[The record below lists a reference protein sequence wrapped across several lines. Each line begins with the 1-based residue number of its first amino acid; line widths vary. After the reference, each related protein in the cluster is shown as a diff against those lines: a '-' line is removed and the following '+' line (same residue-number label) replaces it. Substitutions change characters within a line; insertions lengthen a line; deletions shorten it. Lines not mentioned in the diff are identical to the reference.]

1 MCFQGSDSERRF
13 VDKVPASTHR
23 VVLRRRCD
31 VVRERGLLRVTSQIE
46 SGSPHGESGKPRN
59 FAPIA
64 ILLAAILLSSTSL
77 NGQSTSLGIGEVTAQ
92 PGDPVSIPVLAD
104 WSGQI
109 AGFSFSLE
117 FAGPT
122 PLPLSAMTIDVEG
135 TLAGAIE
142 AEYVQAQI
150 NLSTNTII
158 CGVLFDALPPFNG
171 QTLPSLGYPQEVA
184 FIHGTILPTAAESIV
199 QFTPQ
204 DGFGSPPINN
214 MLVFGTTSV
223 SVDSLYPGSL
233 LIELPPV
240 PQLFIRGDV
249 NMDSVVDLA
258 DVIFHL
264 DYTFLS
270 GPLPSCM
277 DAGDANDDG
286 VSDVSDA
293 IFLLYWFFLDGPGP
307 WVPFPNPGEDFTND
321 NLDCAQGL

>member
-1 MCFQGSDSERRF
+1 MM
-13 VDKVPASTHR
+13 
-23 VVLRRRCD
+23 
-31 VVRERGLLRVTSQIE
+31 SQIGSGTPRTE
-46 SGSPHGESGKPRN
+46 SDKSPYLFRFIS
-59 FAPIA
+59 
-64 ILLAAILLSSTSL
+64 LLAVILLSGSSL
-77 NGQSTSLGIGEVTAQ
+77 MGQSTTLGIGDVTAQ

-104 WSGQI
+104 WNGQI

-117 FAGPT
+117 FSGPT
-122 PLPLSAMTIDVEG
+122 PFPLSAMTIDVEG

-150 NLSTNTII
+150 DLSTSTII

-184 FIHGTILPTAAESIV
+184 FIHGTVLPTAVESTV
-199 QFTPQ
+199 QFNPQ

-223 SVDSLYPGSL
+223 AVDTLYPGSL

-307 WVPFPNPGEDFTND
+307 WVPFPNPGEDYTND
-321 NLDCAQGL
+321 SLDCAQGL

>member
-1 MCFQGSDSERRF
+1 M
-13 VDKVPASTHR
+13 
-23 VVLRRRCD
+23 
-31 VVRERGLLRVTSQIE
+31 TSQIGSGTPRTE
-46 SGSPHGESGKPRN
+46 SDKSPYFFRFIS
-59 FAPIA
+59 
-64 ILLAAILLSSTSL
+64 LLAVILLSGSSL
-77 NGQSTSLGIGEVTAQ
+77 MGQSTPLGIGNVTAQ

-104 WSGQI
+104 WNGQI

-117 FAGPT
+117 FSGPT
-122 PLPLSAMTIDVEG
+122 PFPLSAMTIDVEG

-150 NLSTNTII
+150 DLSTSTII

-184 FIHGTILPTAAESIV
+184 FIHGTVLPTAVESTV
-199 QFTPQ
+199 QFNPQ

-223 SVDSLYPGSL
+223 AVDTLYPGSL

-321 NLDCAQGL
+321 SLDCAQGL

>member
-1 MCFQGSDSERRF
+1 M
-13 VDKVPASTHR
+13 
-23 VVLRRRCD
+23 
-31 VVRERGLLRVTSQIE
+31 SQIE
-46 SGSPHGESGKPRN
+46 SGTPHTESDKSRYI
-59 FAPIA
+59 FRFVS
-64 ILLAAILLSSTSL
+64 LLAVVLLSGSSL
-77 NGQSTSLGIGEVTAQ
+77 MGQSTTLGIGEVTAQ

-104 WSGQI
+104 WNGQI

-117 FAGPT
+117 FSGPT
-122 PLPLSAMTIDVEG
+122 PFPLSAMTIDVEG

-150 NLSTNTII
+150 DLSTSTII

-184 FIHGTILPTAAESIV
+184 FIHGTVLPTAVESTV
-199 QFTPQ
+199 QFNPQ

-223 SVDSLYPGSL
+223 AVDTLYPGSL

-321 NLDCAQGL
+321 SLDCAQGL

>member
-1 MCFQGSDSERRF
+1 MMSQIGSETPRTESDKSPYFFRF
-13 VDKVPASTHR
+13 VS
-23 VVLRRRCD
+23 
-31 VVRERGLLRVTSQIE
+31 
-46 SGSPHGESGKPRN
+46 
-59 FAPIA
+59 
-64 ILLAAILLSSTSL
+64 LLAVILLSGSSL
-77 NGQSTSLGIGEVTAQ
+77 MGQSTTLGIGDVTAQ

-104 WSGQI
+104 WNGQI
-109 AGFSFSLE
+109 AGFSFSLA
-117 FAGPT
+117 FSGPT
-122 PLPLSAMTIDVEG
+122 PFPLSAMTIDVEG

-150 NLSTNTII
+150 DLSTSTII

-184 FIHGTILPTAAESIV
+184 FVHGTVLPTAVESTV
-199 QFTPQ
+199 QFNPQ

-223 SVDSLYPGSL
+223 AVDTLYPGSL

-277 DAGDANDDG
+277 DAGAANDDG

-321 NLDCAQGL
+321 SLDCAQGL

>member
-1 MCFQGSDSERRF
+1 MMSQIGSGTPRTESDKSPYFFRF
-13 VDKVPASTHR
+13 VS
-23 VVLRRRCD
+23 
-31 VVRERGLLRVTSQIE
+31 
-46 SGSPHGESGKPRN
+46 
-59 FAPIA
+59 
-64 ILLAAILLSSTSL
+64 LLAVILLSGSSL
-77 NGQSTSLGIGEVTAQ
+77 MGQSTTLGIGDVTAQ

-104 WSGQI
+104 WNGQI

-117 FAGPT
+117 FSGPT
-122 PLPLSAMTIDVEG
+122 PFPLSAMTIDVEG

-150 NLSTNTII
+150 DLSTSTII

-184 FIHGTILPTAAESIV
+184 FIHGTVLPTALESTV
-199 QFTPQ
+199 QFNPQ

-223 SVDSLYPGSL
+223 AVDTLYPGSL

-321 NLDCAQGL
+321 SLDCAQGL

>member
-1 MCFQGSDSERRF
+1 M
-13 VDKVPASTHR
+13 
-23 VVLRRRCD
+23 
-31 VVRERGLLRVTSQIE
+31 TSQIGSGTPRTE
-46 SGSPHGESGKPRN
+46 SDKSPYFFRFIS
-59 FAPIA
+59 
-64 ILLAAILLSSTSL
+64 LLAVILLSGSSL
-77 NGQSTSLGIGEVTAQ
+77 MGQSTTLGIGDVTAQ

-104 WSGQI
+104 WNGQI

-117 FAGPT
+117 FSGPT
-122 PLPLSAMTIDVEG
+122 PFPLSAMTIDVEG

-150 NLSTNTII
+150 DLSTSTII

-184 FIHGTILPTAAESIV
+184 FIHGTVLPTAVESTV
-199 QFTPQ
+199 QFNPQ

-223 SVDSLYPGSL
+223 AVDTLYPGSL

-264 DYTFLS
+264 EYTFLS

-321 NLDCAQGL
+321 SLDCAQGL

>member
-1 MCFQGSDSERRF
+1 MMSQIGSGTPRTESDKSPYFLRF
-13 VDKVPASTHR
+13 VS
-23 VVLRRRCD
+23 
-31 VVRERGLLRVTSQIE
+31 
-46 SGSPHGESGKPRN
+46 
-59 FAPIA
+59 
-64 ILLAAILLSSTSL
+64 LLAVILLSGSSL
-77 NGQSTSLGIGEVTAQ
+77 MGQSTTLGIGDVTAQ

-104 WSGQI
+104 WNGQI

-117 FAGPT
+117 FSGPT
-122 PLPLSAMTIDVEG
+122 PFPLSAMTIDVEG

-150 NLSTNTII
+150 DLSTSTII

-184 FIHGTILPTAAESIV
+184 FIHGTVLPTAVESTV
-199 QFTPQ
+199 QFNPQ

-223 SVDSLYPGSL
+223 AVDTLYPGSL

-321 NLDCAQGL
+321 SLDCAQGL

>member
-1 MCFQGSDSERRF
+1 M
-13 VDKVPASTHR
+13 
-23 VVLRRRCD
+23 
-31 VVRERGLLRVTSQIE
+31 SQIGSGTPRTE
-46 SGSPHGESGKPRN
+46 SDKSPYLFRFIS
-59 FAPIA
+59 
-64 ILLAAILLSSTSL
+64 LLAVILLSGSSL
-77 NGQSTSLGIGEVTAQ
+77 MGQSTTLGIGDVTAQ

-104 WSGQI
+104 WNGQI

-117 FAGPT
+117 FSGPT
-122 PLPLSAMTIDVEG
+122 PFPLSAMTIDVEG

-150 NLSTNTII
+150 DLSTSTII

-184 FIHGTILPTAAESIV
+184 FIHGTVLPTAVESTV
-199 QFTPQ
+199 QFNPQ

-223 SVDSLYPGSL
+223 AVDTLYPGSL

-307 WVPFPNPGEDFTND
+307 WVPFPNPGEDYTND
-321 NLDCAQGL
+321 SLDCAQGL

>member
-1 MCFQGSDSERRF
+1 M
-13 VDKVPASTHR
+13 
-23 VVLRRRCD
+23 
-31 VVRERGLLRVTSQIE
+31 TSQIGSGTPRTE
-46 SGSPHGESGKPRN
+46 SDKSPYFFRFIS
-59 FAPIA
+59 
-64 ILLAAILLSSTSL
+64 LLAVILLSGSSL
-77 NGQSTSLGIGEVTAQ
+77 MGQSTTLGIGDVTAQ

-104 WSGQI
+104 WNGQI

-117 FAGPT
+117 FSGPT
-122 PLPLSAMTIDVEG
+122 PFPLSAMTIDVEG

-150 NLSTNTII
+150 DLSTSTII

-184 FIHGTILPTAAESIV
+184 FIHGTVLPTAVESTV
-199 QFTPQ
+199 QFNPQ

-223 SVDSLYPGSL
+223 AVDTLYPGSL

-321 NLDCAQGL
+321 SLDWAQGL

>member
-1 MCFQGSDSERRF
+1 M
-13 VDKVPASTHR
+13 
-23 VVLRRRCD
+23 
-31 VVRERGLLRVTSQIE
+31 TSQIGSGTPRTE
-46 SGSPHGESGKPRN
+46 SDKSPYFFRFIS
-59 FAPIA
+59 
-64 ILLAAILLSSTSL
+64 LLAVILLSGSSL
-77 NGQSTSLGIGEVTAQ
+77 MGQSTTLGIGDVTAQ

-104 WSGQI
+104 WNGQI

-117 FAGPT
+117 FSGPT
-122 PLPLSAMTIDVEG
+122 PFPLSAMTIDVEG

-150 NLSTNTII
+150 DLSTSTII
-158 CGVLFDALPPFNG
+158 CGVLVDALPLFNG

-184 FIHGTILPTAAESIV
+184 FIHGTVLPTAVESTV
-199 QFTPQ
+199 QFNPQ

-223 SVDSLYPGSL
+223 AVDTLYPGSL

-321 NLDCAQGL
+321 SLDCAQGL

>member
-1 MCFQGSDSERRF
+1 M
-13 VDKVPASTHR
+13 
-23 VVLRRRCD
+23 
-31 VVRERGLLRVTSQIE
+31 TSQIGSGTPRTE
-46 SGSPHGESGKPRN
+46 SDKSPYFFRFISLLAVILMSGS
-59 FAPIA
+59 
-64 ILLAAILLSSTSL
+64 SL
-77 NGQSTSLGIGEVTAQ
+77 MGQSTTLGIGDVTAQ

-104 WSGQI
+104 WNGQI

-117 FAGPT
+117 FSGPT
-122 PLPLSAMTIDVEG
+122 PFPLSAMTIDVEG

-150 NLSTNTII
+150 DLSTSTII

-184 FIHGTILPTAAESIV
+184 FIHGTVLPTAVESTV
-199 QFTPQ
+199 QFNPQ

-223 SVDSLYPGSL
+223 AVDTLYPGSL

-321 NLDCAQGL
+321 SLDCAQGL

>member
-1 MCFQGSDSERRF
+1 M
-13 VDKVPASTHR
+13 
-23 VVLRRRCD
+23 
-31 VVRERGLLRVTSQIE
+31 TSQIGSGTPRTE
-46 SGSPHGESGKPRN
+46 SDKSPYFFRYIS
-59 FAPIA
+59 
-64 ILLAAILLSSTSL
+64 LLAVILLSGSSL
-77 NGQSTSLGIGEVTAQ
+77 MGQSTTLGIGDVTAQ

-104 WSGQI
+104 WNGQI

-117 FAGPT
+117 FSGPT
-122 PLPLSAMTIDVEG
+122 PFPLSAMTIDVEG

-150 NLSTNTII
+150 DLSTSTII

-184 FIHGTILPTAAESIV
+184 FIHGTVLPTAVESTV
-199 QFTPQ
+199 QFNPQ

-223 SVDSLYPGSL
+223 AVDTLYPGSL

-321 NLDCAQGL
+321 SLDCAQGL

>member
-1 MCFQGSDSERRF
+1 MM
-13 VDKVPASTHR
+13 
-23 VVLRRRCD
+23 
-31 VVRERGLLRVTSQIE
+31 SQIGSGTPRTE
-46 SGSPHGESGKPRN
+46 SDKSPYFFRFIS
-59 FAPIA
+59 
-64 ILLAAILLSSTSL
+64 LLAVILLSGSSL
-77 NGQSTSLGIGEVTAQ
+77 MGQSTTLGIGNVTAQ

-104 WSGQI
+104 WNGQI

-117 FAGPT
+117 FSGPT
-122 PLPLSAMTIDVEG
+122 PFPLSAMTIDVEG

-150 NLSTNTII
+150 DLSTSTII

-184 FIHGTILPTAAESIV
+184 FIHGTVLPTAVESTV
-199 QFTPQ
+199 QFNPQ

-223 SVDSLYPGSL
+223 AVDTLYPGSL

-307 WVPFPNPGEDFTND
+307 WVPFPNPGEDYTND
-321 NLDCAQGL
+321 SLDCAQGL

>member
-1 MCFQGSDSERRF
+1 MM
-13 VDKVPASTHR
+13 
-23 VVLRRRCD
+23 
-31 VVRERGLLRVTSQIE
+31 SQIE
-46 SGSPHGESGKPRN
+46 SGTPRTESDKSPYFFRFVS
-59 FAPIA
+59 
-64 ILLAAILLSSTSL
+64 LLAVILLSGSSL
-77 NGQSTSLGIGEVTAQ
+77 MGQSTTLGIGDVTGQ

-104 WSGQI
+104 WNGQI

-117 FAGPT
+117 FSGPT
-122 PLPLSAMTIDVEG
+122 PFPLSAMTIDVEG

-150 NLSTNTII
+150 DLSTSTII

-184 FIHGTILPTAAESIV
+184 FIHGTVLPTAVESTV
-199 QFTPQ
+199 QFNPQ

-223 SVDSLYPGSL
+223 AVDTLYPGSL

-321 NLDCAQGL
+321 SLDCAQGL

>member
-1 MCFQGSDSERRF
+1 M
-13 VDKVPASTHR
+13 
-23 VVLRRRCD
+23 
-31 VVRERGLLRVTSQIE
+31 TSQIE
-46 SGSPHGESGKPRN
+46 SGTPHTESDKSRYI
-59 FAPIA
+59 FRFVS
-64 ILLAAILLSSTSL
+64 LLAVVLLSGSSL
-77 NGQSTSLGIGEVTAQ
+77 MGQSTTLGIGEVTAH

-104 WSGQI
+104 WNGQI

-117 FAGPT
+117 FSGPT
-122 PLPLSAMTIDVEG
+122 PFPLSAMTIDVEG

-150 NLSTNTII
+150 DLSTSTII

-184 FIHGTILPTAAESIV
+184 FIHGTVLPTAVESTV
-199 QFTPQ
+199 QFNPQ

-223 SVDSLYPGSL
+223 AVDTLYPGSL

>member
-1 MCFQGSDSERRF
+1 M
-13 VDKVPASTHR
+13 
-23 VVLRRRCD
+23 
-31 VVRERGLLRVTSQIE
+31 TSQIGSGTPRTE
-46 SGSPHGESGKPRN
+46 SDKPPYFFR
-59 FAPIA
+59 FIS
-64 ILLAAILLSSTSL
+64 LLAVILLSGSSL
-77 NGQSTSLGIGEVTAQ
+77 MGQSTTLGIGDVTAQ

-104 WSGQI
+104 WNGQI

-117 FAGPT
+117 FSGPT
-122 PLPLSAMTIDVEG
+122 PFPLSAMTIDVEG

-150 NLSTNTII
+150 DLSTSTII

-184 FIHGTILPTAAESIV
+184 FIHGTVLPTAVESTV
-199 QFTPQ
+199 QFNPQ

-223 SVDSLYPGSL
+223 AVDTLYPGSL

-321 NLDCAQGL
+321 SLDCAQGL

>member
-1 MCFQGSDSERRF
+1 MM
-13 VDKVPASTHR
+13 
-23 VVLRRRCD
+23 
-31 VVRERGLLRVTSQIE
+31 SQIGSGTPRTE
-46 SGSPHGESGKPRN
+46 SDKSPYFFRFIS
-59 FAPIA
+59 
-64 ILLAAILLSSTSL
+64 LLAVILLSGSSL
-77 NGQSTSLGIGEVTAQ
+77 MGQSTTLGIGDVTAQ

-104 WSGQI
+104 WNGQI

-117 FAGPT
+117 FSGPT
-122 PLPLSAMTIDVEG
+122 PFPLSAMTIDVEG

-150 NLSTNTII
+150 DLSTSTII

-184 FIHGTILPTAAESIV
+184 FIHGTVLPTAVESTV
-199 QFTPQ
+199 QFNPQ

-223 SVDSLYPGSL
+223 AVDTLYPGSL

-321 NLDCAQGL
+321 SLDCAQGL

>member
-1 MCFQGSDSERRF
+1 M
-13 VDKVPASTHR
+13 
-23 VVLRRRCD
+23 
-31 VVRERGLLRVTSQIE
+31 TSQIGSGTPRTE
-46 SGSPHGESGKPRN
+46 SDKSPYFLRFIS
-59 FAPIA
+59 
-64 ILLAAILLSSTSL
+64 LLAVILLSGSSL
-77 NGQSTSLGIGEVTAQ
+77 MGQSTTLGIGDVTAQ

-104 WSGQI
+104 WNGQI

-117 FAGPT
+117 FSGPT
-122 PLPLSAMTIDVEG
+122 PFPLSAMTIDVEG

-150 NLSTNTII
+150 DLSTSTII

-184 FIHGTILPTAAESIV
+184 FIHGTVLPTAVESMV
-199 QFTPQ
+199 QFNPQ

-223 SVDSLYPGSL
+223 AVDTLYPGSL

-321 NLDCAQGL
+321 SLDCAQGL

>member
-1 MCFQGSDSERRF
+1 M
-13 VDKVPASTHR
+13 
-23 VVLRRRCD
+23 
-31 VVRERGLLRVTSQIE
+31 TSQIGSGTPRTE
-46 SGSPHGESGKPRN
+46 SDKSPYFFRFIS
-59 FAPIA
+59 
-64 ILLAAILLSSTSL
+64 LLAVILLSGSSL
-77 NGQSTSLGIGEVTAQ
+77 MGQSTTLGIGDVTAQ

-104 WSGQI
+104 WNGQI

-117 FAGPT
+117 FSGPT
-122 PLPLSAMTIDVEG
+122 PFPLSAMTIDVEG

-150 NLSTNTII
+150 DLSTSTII

-184 FIHGTILPTAAESIV
+184 FIHGTVLPTAVESTV
-199 QFTPQ
+199 QFNPQ

-223 SVDSLYPGSL
+223 AVDTLYPGSL

-321 NLDCAQGL
+321 SLDCAQGL

>member
-1 MCFQGSDSERRF
+1 MM
-13 VDKVPASTHR
+13 
-23 VVLRRRCD
+23 
-31 VVRERGLLRVTSQIE
+31 SQIE
-46 SGSPHGESGKPRN
+46 SGTPHTESDKSRYI
-59 FAPIA
+59 FRFVS
-64 ILLAAILLSSTSL
+64 LLAVVLLSGSSL
-77 NGQSTSLGIGEVTAQ
+77 MGQSTTLGIGEVTAQ

-104 WSGQI
+104 WNGQI

-117 FAGPT
+117 FSGPT
-122 PLPLSAMTIDVEG
+122 PFPLSAMTIDVEG

-150 NLSTNTII
+150 DLSTSTII

-184 FIHGTILPTAAESIV
+184 FIHGTVLPTAVESTV
-199 QFTPQ
+199 QFNPQ

-223 SVDSLYPGSL
+223 AVDTLYPGSL

-321 NLDCAQGL
+321 SLDCAQGL

>member
-1 MCFQGSDSERRF
+1 MMCFQGSDSKRRF

-23 VVLRRRCD
+23 SRPATRF
-31 VVRERGLLRVTSQIE
+31 VRERGLLRVTSQIE
-46 SGSPHGESGKPRN
+46 AGNVRKIAQIVYLLTVLLLISPT
-59 FAPIA
+59 
-64 ILLAAILLSSTSL
+64 LT
-77 NGQSTSLGIGEVTAQ
+77 GQTTTLGIGDVTAQ

-104 WSGQI
+104 WNGQI

-117 FAGPT
+117 FSGPS
-122 PLPLSAMTIDVEG
+122 PFPISAMTIDVEG

-150 NLSTNTII
+150 DFSTSTII

-171 QTLPSLGYPQEVA
+171 QTLPSLGYAQEVA
-184 FIHGTILPTAAESIV
+184 FIHGSILSTAVESTV
-199 QFTPQ
+199 QFNPQ

-223 SVDSLYPGSL
+223 PVESLYPGIL
-233 LIELPPV
+233 EIELPPV

-307 WVPFPNPGEDFTND
+307 WIPFPNPGEDFTND